1 MFIWSEYVLRFNRNR
16 LIPQSTLFLSSNCNS
31 FVHHFDPRMECLE
44 KVENQEADFLA
55 VDPEDMY
62 VAFQIK
68 NDHFSVFSEI
78 RTVEEP
84 DGKLLLNFKTLWEF
98 YFKNFWFT
106 TAEFRYEGIMLV
118 HKDSSIKSLAD
129 LQGKKSCHTGYGR
142 NVGYKIPI
150 TKLRKHGIFKLPS
163 NQYLPSLE
171 RELKGLSELFTE
183 SCLVGTYSPNEEINR
198 LYSKKSLFLLKK
210 K

>member
-1 MFIWSEYVLRFNRNR
+1 
-16 LIPQSTLFLSSNCNS
+16 
-31 FVHHFDPRMECLE
+31 MECLE
-44 KVENQEADFLA
+44 KVEKQEADFLA

-84 DGKLLLNFKTLWEF
+84 DGNNLLNDTKLENSITFSLFLK
-98 YFKNFWFT
+98 
-106 TAEFRYEGIMLV
+106 AEFRYEGIMLV
-118 HKDSSIKSLAD
+118 HKNSTIKTLSD
-129 LQGKKSCHTGYGR
+129 LRGKKSCHTGYGR

-150 TKLRKHGIFKLPS
+150 TKLRKHGIFKLAS
-163 NQYLPSLE
+163 NQYMPSLE
-171 RELKGLSELFTE
+171 RELKGLSEVFSE

-198 LYSKKSLFLLKK
+198 LYSKIICVYSILCILNVSVLFVRKTVFKFVCIVRRSSEMQLSR
-210 K
+210 